1 MYCDVKWISA
11 FFFLFVQPLP
21 GGVMHSYVLS
31 GFAREASAH
40 RATVVDSIPFTHPA
54 HVPALLELLRHQ
66 CAINTLLRS
75 CVTSQGVGTGGRFI
89 YFFTSWHLWKMDDL
103 GQEKWKRVSNQML
116 FFFWWF
122 SLWPA
127 PWSPARVWD
136 QLLCDLPPT
145 WQRLPRCLWALAAK
159 YLTKLKYD
167 CNTEPES
174 FSVSVQE
181 CYIDYLTY
189 HTHPLFSVST
199 AMAFLSRFVWLI
211 GAFFL
216 SQCWWTY
223 LILIRLAAL
232 CLGEEYRI
240 PLWMNTFPLSWWGTD
255 HGFVSTTS
263 FRSYDMQKCNINRP

>member
-189 HTHPLFSVST
+189 HTHPYFQYQQQWLF
-199 AMAFLSRFVWLI
+199 
-211 GAFFL
+211 
-216 SQCWWTY
+216 
-223 LILIRLAAL
+223 
-232 CLGEEYRI
+232 
-240 PLWMNTFPLSWWGTD
+240 
-255 HGFVSTTS
+255 
-263 FRSYDMQKCNINRP
+263 